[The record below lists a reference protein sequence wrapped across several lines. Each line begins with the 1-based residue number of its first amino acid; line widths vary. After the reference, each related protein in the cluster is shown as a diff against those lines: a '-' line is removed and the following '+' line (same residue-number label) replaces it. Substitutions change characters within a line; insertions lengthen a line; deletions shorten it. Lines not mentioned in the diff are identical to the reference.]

1 VNLDVRELKIGKLR
15 TGAYQP
21 REEVDQGSEE
31 FQQLVASIKEKG
43 VLTPLLVIESE
54 EQGMYDVLA
63 GERRLKA
70 AQAAGLKKLP
80 ARLLAELADSDKVE
94 VALTENLLRSDLT
107 AWEIACA
114 FKILIEDKGVSQED
128 LAKHLG
134 MSPQKLSRQMS
145 ILRAPD
151 WLQKFSRSHKM
162 GYSVTDLLVRLLNSY
177 PEKKVRAMARGY
189 ADKKLGKRDLE
200 KALSAARKKAGAK
213 DEGDDEPA
221 KAKRDPARRFADL
234 VQYDEKAG
242 RVKVKAVSLSRKA
255 PPTTEQLKELM
266 DQFEKLK
273 AIVEEL
279 FAEVPEGKQG

>member
-1 VNLDVRELKIGKLR
+1 MNLDVRELKIGKLR